1 MTQFTAKW
9 MGPSLGAHIQKALRA
24 GFGVLCA
31 SILTSGLI
39 SPVSVSGLLIAEA
52 VAAEATV
59 SQLTDIKP
67 SKMSNGNTVIDLI
80 FKDEIPELN
89 KFIMSD
95 PPRIIVDLAQAVNM
109 TSQRIINVSQGPVES
124 IVLIGNDDRLRV
136 VMNLHQ
142 ASQFKAVKITGG
154 YRLDFSGDQ
163 ADVVRVDG
171 SAVIARIVA
180 EAPTADAARIDDID
194 FRRTEDGRGRIVVSL
209 SDPNTV
215 VDFREE
221 SGELIADFKNTVVD
235 DADERRLDVVDFAT
249 PVNAI
254 ELFRYKDDVRM
265 VVTLGEQYRHAVTQS
280 DEKFVIEVSPLSQ
293 QELTA
298 LTEDESGYSGE
309 TLSLNF
315 QRIPV
320 RAALQVIADFTGF
333 NIITSDSVTGDLSL
347 RLNDVPWD
355 QALELILQ
363 TKDLGMRQKGNVI
376 RVAPAQEINE
386 QERREFAARKEVVDL
401 EPLVT
406 ELISV
411 SYAKA
416 EDIANLL
423 KSVKAIDSGI
433 ESTGFGSISVAEIKT
448 EENSLLSARGSVTV
462 DSRTNTLL
470 VQDTP
475 SHIREVRKMIEQ
487 LDIPVRQVQIET
499 RIVEATDDFSR
510 SLGARLGFTRITTE
524 AQFPGSTDN
533 GDLGTVYQSGSIE
546 ANNDVRTE
554 NTILYPDALSVN
566 LGADGLGEETASS
579 YAFQIAKL
587 GAGYLH
593 LLDLE
598 ISALQAEGKGKVI
611 ANPKITTTDK
621 HEAHIEQGQE
631 RLFVTGSLVD
641 SGAVTKRAV
650 LSLTVTPQITPD
662 DKIILDVS
670 ITNDSFA
677 GATTLNTKRIETQT
691 LLANGETIVI
701 GGIYQQE
708 TGELVTKTPILGDIP
723 LLGNLFKK
731 KTTRDNRTELLV
743 FLTPRIITPQ
753 F

>member
-1 MTQFTAKW
+1 MMQFTAKCLDQFQQ
-9 MGPSLGAHIQKALRA
+9 SLRA
-24 GFGVLCA
+24 KFGVPFA
-31 SILTSGLI
+31 SILVAGLLASTLI
-39 SPVSVSGLLIAEA
+39 FNHVVSV
-52 VAAEATV
+52 VQAAEPV
-59 SQLTDIKP
+59 QYQLSEVLP
-67 SKMSNGNTVIDLI
+67 SKLSNGNTVIDLK
-80 FKDEIPELN
+80 FKGELPELN
-89 KFIMSD
+89 QFIMAD
-95 PPRIIVDLAQAVNM
+95 PPRVIVDLAQAVNM
-109 TSQRIINVSQGPVES
+109 TSHKILKVSQGAVES
-124 IVLIGNDDRLRV
+124 VVLIGNDERLRMV
-136 VMNLHQ
+136 FNLRQ
-142 ASQFKAVKITGG
+142 ANQFKTEDIEGG
-154 YRLDFSGDQ
+154 YRFNFSGDQ
-163 ADVVRVDG
+163 GDVTPVGG
-171 SAVIARIVA
+171 SATIARVVA
-180 EAPTADAARIDDID
+180 AKPDADQPRIDDVD
-194 FRRTEDGRGRIVVSL
+194 FRRTSDGRGRVVVSM

-221 SGELIADFKNTVVD
+221 SGELIADFMNVVID
-235 DADERRLDVVDFAT
+235 DKDERRLDVVDFAT

-254 ELFRYKDDVRM
+254 EIFRYKDNVRM
-265 VVTLGEQYRHAVTQS
+265 VVTLNDQYRHAVTQS
-280 DEKFVIEVSPLSQ
+280 DTQFVIEVAPLTQ
-293 QELTA
+293 QEQTA
-298 LTEDESGYSGE
+298 LSEDESGYSGE

-363 TKDLGMRQKGNVI
+363 TKNLSMRQKGNVI
-376 RVAPAQEINE
+376 RVAPAEEINE
-386 QERREFAARKEVVDL
+386 QERRDFAARKEVIDL

-411 SYAKA
+411 NYAKA
-416 EDIANLL
+416 EDIAALL

-433 ESTGFGSISVAEIKT
+433 ESSGFGSISVAEVKT
-448 EENSLLSARGSVTV
+448 EENTLLSARGSVTV
-462 DSRTNTLL
+462 DTRTNTLL
-470 VQDTP
+470 IQDTP
-475 SHIREVRKMIEQ
+475 SHIREVRKLIEQ

-510 SLGARLGFTRITTE
+510 SLGARLGFTRITTD
-524 AQFPGSTDN
+524 AQFPGSTDSGN
-533 GDLGTVYQSGSIE
+533 LGTVYQSGSIE
-546 ANNDVRTE
+546 ATNEVRTE

-566 LGADGLGEETASS
+566 LGADGLGEEVASS

-631 RLFVTGSLVD
+631 RIFVTGSLVD
-641 SGAVTKRAV
+641 SGSVTKRAV

-662 DKIILDVS
+662 NKIIMDVS

-708 TGELVTKTPILGDIP
+708 TGELITKTPILGDIP
-723 LLGNLFKK
+723 LLGVLFKK
-731 KTTRDNRTELLV
+731 KTQRDNRTELLI

>member
-1 MTQFTAKW
+1 MT
-9 MGPSLGAHIQKALRA
+9 
-24 GFGVLCA
+24 CA
-31 SILTSGLI
+31 SVFLAGLL
-39 SPVSVSGLLIAEA
+39 STGPVSSLLVADTM
-52 VAAEATV
+52 AAEAAQY
-59 SQLTDIKP
+59 QLTGIKP
-67 SKMSNGNTVIDLI
+67 GEMNDGNTVIDLT
-80 FKDEIPELN
+80 FKDKVPEIN
-89 KFIMSD
+89 QFIMAD
-95 PPRIIVDLAQAVNM
+95 PPRIIIDLPQSENM
-109 TSQRIINVSQGPVES
+109 TSDRIVNVSEGVVES
-124 IVLIGNDDRLRV
+124 VVLIGNDERLRV
-136 VMNLHQ
+136 VLNLHQ
-142 ASQFKAVKITGG
+142 ASAFKTENITGG
-154 YRLDFSGDQ
+154 YRFNFPGEQ
-163 ADVVRVDG
+163 AKVTKVDG
-171 SAVIARIVA
+171 SVRIARIVA
-180 EAPTADAARIDDID
+180 DEPAAAAPRIEDID

-209 SDPNTV
+209 SDPDTV

-221 SGELIADFKNTVVD
+221 SGELIADFKDVVID

-254 ELFRYKDDVRM
+254 EVFRYKDDVRM
-265 VVTLGEQYRHAVTQS
+265 VVTLSEQYRHAVTQS
-280 DEKFVIEVSPLSQ
+280 DQKFVIEVSPLSQ

-298 LTEDESGYSGE
+298 LSEDESGYSGE

-333 NIITSDSVTGDLSL
+333 NIITSDSVSGDLSL

-363 TKDLGMRQKGNVI
+363 TKNLGMRQKGNVI
-376 RVAPAQEINE
+376 RVAPAEEINE
-386 QERREFAARKEVVDL
+386 QERREFAARKEVIEL

-406 ELISV
+406 ELIAV
-411 SYAKA
+411 NYAKA
-416 EDIANLL
+416 EDISALL

-433 ESTGFGSISVAEIKT
+433 ESTGFGSVSVAEIKT

-462 DSRTNTLL
+462 DTRTNTLL
-470 VQDTP
+470 VQDTA
-475 SHIREVRKMIEQ
+475 SHIREVRNLIEK

-510 SLGARLGFTRITTE
+510 SLGARLGFTRITTD
-524 AQFPGSTDN
+524 AQFPGSTDRAGN
-533 GDLGTVYQSGSIE
+533 LGTVYQSGSIE
-546 ANNDVRTE
+546 ANNEVRTE
-554 NTILYPDALSVN
+554 NKILYPDALSVN
-566 LGADGLGEETASS
+566 LGADGLGDETASK

-621 HEAHIEQGQE
+621 HQAHIEQGQE
-631 RLFVTGSLVD
+631 RIFVTGSLVD
-641 SGAVTKRAV
+641 SGSVTKRAV

-662 DKIILDVS
+662 DRIILDVE

-677 GATTLNTKRIETQT
+677 GATTVNTKRIETQT

-723 LLGNLFKK
+723 VLGNLFKK
-731 KTTRDNRTELLV
+731 KTQRDNRTELLV
-743 FLTPRIITPQ
+743 FLTPRIITPR